1 LSLDVDITSTKA
13 STESIAGELRRLMA
27 QGALP
32 PGIHLRQ
39 DELAAQFN
47 VSRSPVREALKL
59 LVAEGS
65 VRHDRNRGYFIASL
79 DSREMEQLYLLRRLV
94 ETEVLRTLRWPN
106 TQELNHLK
114 ELLVRVVNAAE
125 TEDYPRYSIDHRAL
139 HFSVFDLSDQH
150 IFVKHAK
157 DLWDL
162 TDRYRALIVPELKNV
177 GDDENEMLEAL
188 QSQAREILLTHFENS
203 RLTIEATLRKVLA
216 RRGL

>member
-1 LSLDVDITSTKA
+1 MSLDADVTSTKA
-13 STESIAGELRRLMA
+13 TGESIATELRRLMA
-27 QGALP
+27 QGSLP

-39 DELAAQFN
+39 DDLATQFN
-47 VSRSPVREALKL
+47 VSRSPIREALKL

-79 DSREMEQLYLLRRLV
+79 DSREMEQLYLLRRLI
-94 ETEVLRTLRWPN
+94 ETEVLRTLSWPDVR
-106 TQELNHLK
+106 ELDALG
-114 ELLVRVVNAAE
+114 ELLGKVVEAAE
-125 TEDYPRYSIDHRAL
+125 AEDYPRYAIEHRAL

-150 IFVKHAK
+150 IFVRHAK

-188 QSQAREILLTHFENS
+188 RSQDREILLSHFEKS
-203 RLTIEATLRKVLA
+203 RLTIEAMLRKVLA

>member
-1 LSLDVDITSTKA
+1 MSPDVDTTSTKA
-13 STESIAGELRRLMA
+13 SGESIAGELRRLMA

-47 VSRSPVREALKL
+47 VSRSPIREALKL

-65 VRHDRNRGYFIASL
+65 VRHDRNRGYFIASM
-79 DSREMEQLYLLRRLV
+79 DAREMEQLYLLRRLV
-94 ETEVLRTLRWPN
+94 ETELLRTLRWPDA
-106 TQELNHLK
+106 QELNHLN
-114 ELLVRVVNAAE
+114 ELLGRVVDAADA
-125 TEDYPRYSIDHRAL
+125 EDYPQYAIEHRAL
-139 HFSVFDLSDQH
+139 HFSVFDLSDQN

-188 QSQAREILLTHFENS
+188 RSQDREILLSHFEKS
-203 RLTIEATLRKVLA
+203 RLTIEAMLRKVLA